1 MSTQI
6 QYRRGSSAQTASF
19 AGALGEL
26 TVDTTNR
33 VVVVHD
39 GATLGG
45 FPLVGL
51 TASQTLTNKT
61 LSGAVLTSTLTANG
75 AVGSSGQYLESTGT
89 GTRWSTID
97 ATSIQSGTSSMTVI
111 SSGGSIRANVGGAT
125 NTTFTSTEANVSA
138 NLTCTAQTGLG
149 TAPTTAAVTIG
160 GNETASSWT
169 TSGIGLRINAATYTD
184 SSTAAA
190 GTAAT
195 NHIHAIGQGTLAATN
210 GGVTTTE
217 AASLYIAGAPVAGT
231 NMTITNSYALEVAN
245 GNVQIDTTSAA
256 TSATTGALRVAGGVG
271 VNGNIFT
278 AGVFTVN
285 SGAAATAIVNGASN
299 GVGNIG
305 SSTTGFNTIFAKSTS
320 AQYADV
326 AERYLADADYPVGT
340 VLIIGGDKEV
350 TQSNMV
356 GQTSIAGTVSEN
368 PGVLMN
374 RGLEGEHVVAVALLG
389 RVPCRVIGPVNKG
402 DLLMSSEISGVA
414 CKMENYAPG
423 CVIGKALESHS
434 TETEGIIE
442 IMVGRL

>member
-19 AGALGEL
+19 TGALGEI
-26 TVDTTNR
+26 TVDTTNK

-45 FPLVGL
+45 FPGVST

-61 LSGAVLTSTLTANG
+61 LSGAIVTGTLTANG
-75 AVGSSGQYLESTGT
+75 GTGSSGQYLESTGT
-89 GTRWSTID
+89 GTRWSTVD
-97 ATSIQSGTSSMTVI
+97 ATQIFSGTSSLAII
-111 SSGGSIRANVGGAT
+111 SSGGNIRAN
-125 NTTFTSTEANVSA
+125 
-138 NLTCTAQTGLG
+138 
-149 TAPTTAAVTIG
+149 
-160 GNETASSWT
+160 
-169 TSGIGLRINAATYTD
+169 
-184 SSTAAA
+184 
-190 GTAAT
+190 
-195 NHIHAIGQGTLAATN
+195 
-210 GGVTTTE
+210 
-217 AASLYIAGAPVAGT
+217 IAGATVGVFST
-231 NMTITNSYALEVAN
+231 GGLDIT
-245 GNVQIDTTSAA
+245 GNINFSGNLVD
-256 TSATTGALRVAGGVG
+256 TGALTISTGSSGNLTLSPAGVIVANKDL
-271 VNGNIFT
+271 VNGQ
-278 AGVFTVN
+278 A
-285 SGAAATAIVNGASN
+285 N

-305 SSTTGFNTIFAKSTS
+305 SATGYFNTVFAKATS

-326 AERYLADADYPVGT
+326 AEQYLADADYPVGT
-340 VLIIGGDKEV
+340 VLIIGGDQEV

-374 RGLEGEHVVAVALLG
+374 RGLEGKHVVAVALLG

-423 CVIGKALESHS
+423 CVIGKALENYS
-434 TETEGIIE
+434 TETEGTIE